1 MNEERLRQDLASLGV
16 KPGDLLMV
24 HASLRKLGLARTSFG
39 EGGAEAILDAL
50 DAAVG
55 PDGTLLMVLGAEYA
69 MDWVN
74 LRPEAE
80 RAALLADTPAFDYR
94 TAPVLPEVG
103 WLAEAFR
110 RRPGTIVSDNPSGR
124 FGARGARAAELLAD
138 APWHD
143 YYGPGSPLQKL
154 CEWGGRILRLGA
166 GPDTVTA
173 LHYAEYLADLPDK
186 RRTRWD
192 YVLAGDNGPHHFYTA
207 CLDDSAGI
215 ARWDGEDYFAVIV
228 KAYLALGRHRGG
240 TVGEAQ
246 SELIEAADIVKFGA
260 RWMETHLAPPDAS
273 APSATVSPG

>member
-1 MNEERLRQDLASLGV
+1 MNEKRLRQELASLGV

-24 HASLRKLGLARTSFG
+24 HASLRKLGLARTSYG
-39 EGGAEAILDAL
+39 EGGAEAFLGAL

-94 TAPVLPEVG
+94 NAPVLPEVG

-124 FGARGARAAELLAD
+124 FGARGARAAELLAG

-192 YVLAGDNGPHHFYTA
+192 YVLAGDGLAGDRGPHHFYTA

-215 ARWDGEDYFAVIV
+215 ARWDGEDYFAVILN
-228 KAYLALGRHRGG
+228 AYLALGRHREGM
-240 TVGEAQ
+240 VGEAA
-246 SELIEAADIVKFGA
+246 SELIDAADIVDYGA
-260 RWMETHLAPPDAS
+260 RWMERNLAPS
-273 APSATVSPG
+273 EQ